1 MARGHRA
8 AVRRKT
14 SDKRSQPPLALRIVV
29 RAYFSKTYV
38 PGASQIG
45 AWAAFPTGG
54 ADILS
59 PDLAWSQ
66 LAQSVHQLPSCFCA
80 PANQASA
87 VAGGERVSFVQYPP
101 LPLDGGLIMPA
112 MCPLAASTKRV
123 CALVSCAIRHAERQG
138 TMWSF
143 SAPTA

>member
-1 MARGHRA
+1 M
-8 AVRRKT
+8 RRMP
-14 SDKRSQPPLALRIVV
+14 RLRLDEAFGKAQ
-29 RAYFSKTYV
+29 AYFSRTYA

-45 AWAAFPTGG
+45 GWAAFPIGG
-54 ADILS
+54 ADILC

-87 VAGGERVSFVQYPP
+87 LAGIGRVSFVQYPP
-101 LPLDGGLIMPA
+101 LPLDGGLIIPA
-112 MCPLAASTKRV
+112 MCLLAASKKRV
-123 CALVSCAIRHAERQG
+123 FPLVSCATRHAERQG